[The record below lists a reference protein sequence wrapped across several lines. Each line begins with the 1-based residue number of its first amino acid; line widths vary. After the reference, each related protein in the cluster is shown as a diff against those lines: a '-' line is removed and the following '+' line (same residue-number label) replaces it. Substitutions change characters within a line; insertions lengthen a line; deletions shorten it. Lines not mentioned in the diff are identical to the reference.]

1 MTPKEFS
8 LWAENM
14 QLKMDNDILRKL
26 KEEWKE
32 QAKTLRSAL
41 EAHRRDGR

>member
-8 LWAENM
+8 LWAENK

-32 QAKTLRSAL
+32 QAVLLRGTL
-41 EAHRRDGR
+41 EAHRREGR